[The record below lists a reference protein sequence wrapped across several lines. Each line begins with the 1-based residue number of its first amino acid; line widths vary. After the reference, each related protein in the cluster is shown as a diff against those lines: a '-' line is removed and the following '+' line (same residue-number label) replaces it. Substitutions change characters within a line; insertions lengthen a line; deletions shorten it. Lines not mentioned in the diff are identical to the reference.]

1 MDNRRE
7 FLKKAAMLAGG
18 ASLVQLLPDSIAK
31 AMAIDPQ
38 LGSTFMD
45 AEHVVLL
52 MQENRSFDHAFGTL
66 KGVRGFNDPRA
77 IRQPNGKKV
86 WLQAQ
91 TDGKTYAPFRLDIKD
106 SKVTWMGCLPHNWTD
121 QTDARNEGRMDRWL
135 QVKRSGFKEFADMPL
150 TMGYYTR
157 EDIPFY
163 YSLADAFTVCDQHF
177 CSSLTGTNPNR
188 LYFWTGNIREN
199 LKDKALVWNGD
210 SEFSGKATWK
220 TFPERLSD
228 AGVEWKIYQNEISS
242 SSAGYSGPANSWLGN
257 FGCNVMEYFP
267 QYAVKYSKRYRDLLV
282 VRRKQLEEELHKLKA
297 AGTTSGDAFDQ
308 VMQRLEQCSMEQEQ
322 YTEANFEKLDAYT
335 KEIHRRALV
344 NNSGDPDYME
354 LESMRYKDGDTEREL
369 MIPKGDILYQ
379 FRKDVDSGKLPT
391 VSWLA
396 APQLFSD
403 HPDSPWF
410 GAWYLSEVMEILTKN
425 PEVWKKTIFILTYDE
440 NDGYFDHVAPFV
452 APNPYVEGSGK
463 VSAGIDARL
472 EYVKRAEQ
480 YHPQDG
486 RESSIG
492 LGYRVPMVIASP
504 WSRGG
509 WVNSQVFDHTSVL
522 QFLEHFIS
530 HKTGKPVKEDNITTW
545 RRTVCG
551 DLTSAFRP
559 YRGEAIAKP
568 AFLEKTAFMEG
579 IHRARFKENPK
590 GFHALSDAEIDG
602 MNRMP
607 RQSPY
612 FPKQEAGM
620 RDSCSLPYELYV
632 DGSWDAA
639 NRIYSIQMKAGQDV
653 FGRASAGAPFTI
665 YSETAYLG
673 ESGTSRNYAVSA
685 ADTLADAWPI
695 ANFKLNA
702 YKLAVYGP
710 NGFYRLFA
718 GSDKNPQV
726 RIRCDYERR
735 GPKGLTGRLLV
746 HLENQSK
753 TEKEF
758 LLQDLSYGQQ
768 SRVLRIQAGGHK
780 TVVWDTDKQY
790 QWYDVQV
797 TCTGYAGF
805 SEQFAGRVEIGTAS
819 KSDPQMA

>member
-1 MDNRRE
+1 
-7 FLKKAAMLAGG
+7 MLTGG
-18 ASLVQLLPDSIAK
+18 VSLSQLLPDSIAK
-31 AMAIDPQ
+31 AMAINPK
-38 LGSTFMD
+38 LGSTFLD

-77 IRQPNGKKV
+77 IRQPNGRKV
-86 WLQAQ
+86 WLQSQ
-91 TDGKTYAPFRLDIKD
+91 PDGTTYAPFRLDIKD

-121 QTDARNEGRMDRWL
+121 QTDARNQGKMDRWL
-135 QVKRSGFKEFADMPL
+135 EFKRSGFKEFADMPL
-150 TMGYYTR
+150 TMGHYTR
-157 EDIPFY
+157 ADIPFY

-199 LKDKALVWNGD
+199 GKGNALVWNGD
-210 SEFSGKATWK
+210 SEFSGKAKWK

-242 SSAGYSGPANSWLGN
+242 SSAGYSGQANSWLGN

-282 VRRKQLEEELHKLKA
+282 LRRKQLEEDLKKLKVE
-297 AGTTSGDAFDQ
+297 GITSGDEFDKLRK
-308 VMQRLEQCSMEQEQ
+308 RLETCSLEQEQ
-322 YTEANFEKLDAYT
+322 YREANFEKLDAYT

-379 FRKDVDSGKLPT
+379 FRQDVNNGKLPT

-410 GAWYLSEVMEILTKN
+410 GAWYVSEVMDILTKN

-452 APNPYVEGSGK
+452 APNPYAEDSGK
-463 VSAGIDARL
+463 VSEGIDARL
-472 EYVKRAEQ
+472 EYVKREEQ
-480 YHPQDG
+480 YYPESG

-509 WVNSQVFDHTSVL
+509 WVNSQVFDHTSPL
-522 QFLEHFIS
+522 QFLESFIS
-530 HKTGKPVKEDNITTW
+530 HKTGKRVREDNITTW

-559 YRGEAIAKP
+559 YNGEAIAKP
-568 AFLEKTAFMEG
+568 AFLEKTTFMES
-579 IHRARFKENPK
+579 IHQAKFKEDPK
-590 GFHALSDAEIDG
+590 GFHALSESEIELIDK
-602 MNRMP
+602 MP

-612 FPKQEAGM
+612 FPKQEPGM
-620 RDSCSLPYELYV
+620 SDSCGLPYELYV
-632 DGSWDAA
+632 DGTWDVAKGA
-639 NRIYSIQMKAGQDV
+639 YTIDMKAGREV
-653 FGRASAGAPFTI
+653 FGKESVGAPFTI

-673 ESGTSRNYAVSA
+673 ENGQSRNYAVRA
-685 ADTLADAWPI
+685 ADSVADSWSLS
-695 ANFKLNA
+695 NFALNT

-710 NGFYRLFA
+710 NGFYRLFK
-718 GSDKNPQV
+718 GSDKNPLIS
-726 RIRCDYERR
+726 IRCDYERK
-735 GPKGLTGRLLV
+735 PSKGLTGRLLF
-746 HLENQSK
+746 HLENRSK
-753 TEKEF
+753 TEKE
-758 LLQDLSYGQQ
+758 LVLEDLSYGQQ
-768 SRVLRIQAGGHK
+768 AKMVRLQAGAHK
-780 TVVWDTDKQY
+780 TVVWDTDRQY

-797 TCTGYAGF
+797 SCKDCTGF

-819 KSDPQMA
+819 KTDPQMA